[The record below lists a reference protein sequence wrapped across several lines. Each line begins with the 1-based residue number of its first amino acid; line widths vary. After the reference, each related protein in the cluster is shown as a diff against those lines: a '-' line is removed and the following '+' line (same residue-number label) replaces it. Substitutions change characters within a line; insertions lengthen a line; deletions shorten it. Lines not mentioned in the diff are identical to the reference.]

1 MAYIKETIANNI
13 REVQS
18 LCINGACLVN
28 KTLTDWPYATKSY
41 YSRGSPT
48 LTICQSKK
56 KPVVLWTGLN

>member
-18 LCINGACLVN
+18 LSINGACLVN
-28 KTLTDWPYATKSY
+28 KTLTDWPNATKNY

-56 KPVVLWTGLN
+56 NLLYC